1 MALKRSVQL
10 TERVTQHTDWPRR
23 MAHLAYLCACLSL
36 ILVFVQFSLYS
47 LHYNRIFSDD
57 SITAVTLTNGQ
68 TYFGVMEKFGPHTV
82 LLFSVYYLQA
92 GDQVTAADTAVDT
105 ADLPDTTTESNLK
118 LIKLADDF
126 HQPNDY
132 LVINRDQI
140 LFWQHLESSS
150 PILEAMQE
158 YTTQ

>member
-1 MALKRSVQL
+1 
-10 TERVTQHTDWPRR
+10 
-23 MAHLAYLCACLSL
+23 MAHLAYVCACLSL

-82 LLFSVYYLQA
+82 VLFSVYYLQ
-92 GDQVTAADTAVDT
+92 
-105 ADLPDTTTESNLK
+105 DTTAEADGESSLK

>member
-1 MALKRSVQL
+1 
-10 TERVTQHTDWPRR
+10 
-23 MAHLAYLCACLSL
+23 MAHLAYVSACLSL

-82 LLFSVYYLQA
+82 VLFNVYYLQA
-92 GDQVTAADTAVDT
+92 GDQATDAVVDPAATDA
-105 ADLPDTTTESNLK
+105 SLK
-118 LIKLADDF
+118 LIKLVDDF

-132 LVINRDQI
+132 LVINRDQV
-140 LFWQHLESSS
+140 LFWQHLENSS
-150 PILEAMQE
+150 PILEAMAE

>member
-1 MALKRSVQL
+1 MAIKRTVQL
-10 TERVTQHTDWPRR
+10 TEGVARQTDWPRR
-23 MAHLAYLCACLSL
+23 MAHLAYACACLSL
-36 ILVFVQFSLYS
+36 ILVFAQFSLYS

-57 SITAVTLTNGQ
+57 SISAVTLTNGQ

-82 LLFSVYYLQA
+82 VLFSVYYLQA
-92 GDQVTAADTAVDT
+92 GDQAADTT
-105 ADLPDTTTESNLK
+105 AEATTESNLK

-140 LFWQHLESSS
+140 LFWQHLEASS

-158 YTTQ
+158 YATQ